1 MSLEDYL
8 YSKGLSKSTVK
19 HYHKHTLDFLAWLDG
34 QNAEAEQATAGDVT
48 AWLNHLKNNKGQ
60 GNVTRSIALNV
71 LKHFFDYQISI
82 QQRVNNPARHLKI
95 RGSKRKMLY
104 PILSKAELETI
115 YQQYQ
120 VPADDAPIA
129 NRNWFRVYQLSRQR
143 NKVVLGLMIWQGLTT
158 PEINHLTVNDLK
170 LRAGIIYITGSR
182 KSKERTMELKPQQII
197 ELMEYQFTTRAA
209 LLKYCPATNENLF
222 ISAPAAGKTSGTG
235 KDTMNIWKG
244 LSKEVKAICP
254 RFINF
259 KQVRTSVITHW
270 LSAYNLRQVQYMA
283 GHKYVSSTEGY
294 QVNQMEDLQA
304 DIDQYHPLG

>member
-19 HYHKHTLDFLAWLDG
+19 HYHKHTLDFLAWLDSE
-34 QNAEAEQATAGDVT
+34 NTEAEQATAGDVT
-48 AWLNHLKNNKGQ
+48 AWLNHLKKKGQ
-60 GNVTRSIALNV
+60 GNVTRSIQLNV
-71 LKHFFDYQISI
+71 LKHFFDYQVSTG
-82 QQRVNNPARHLKI
+82 QRVNNPAKHLKI
-95 RGSKRKMLY
+95 RGTKRKILY

-115 YQQYQ
+115 YHGYR
-120 VPADDAPIA
+120 VPKDDEPIA
-129 NRNWFRVYQLSRQR
+129 NRNWFRIYQLSRQR

-170 LRAGIIYITGSR
+170 LREGTVYIGGSR
-182 KSKERTMELKPQQII
+182 KSKERTMELKPQQIV
-197 ELMEYQFTTRAA
+197 ELMEYQFTTRKE
-209 LLKYCPATNENLF
+209 LLKYCTVADEHLF
-222 ISAPAAGKTSGTG
+222 ISAPAAGKINGTG

-244 LSKEVKAICP
+244 LSKDVKALCP

-294 QVNQMEDLQA
+294 QVNQMDDLQA